1 MMEKAPPTTTSANL
15 ARAVK
20 DELAKV
26 IVGLDEALDALIV
39 SLLTGGHLLLEGV
52 PGLAKTMLAKA
63 FAKTLGVSFRRIQFT
78 SDILPSDILGG
89 FIFNRKTS
97 EFEFRPGPIFANI
110 VLVDEINRAPP
121 RSQSALLE
129 AMQER
134 QVTVEGHTYQLPDP
148 FLVIAT
154 QNPIELEGTFPLP
167 EAEVDRFMMR
177 VIVPYPTP
185 EEERKILE
193 MKNVL
198 GDDIPIQAVV
208 EKESIN
214 AVVEE
219 VRNVTVAPDLIK
231 FIVDIASISRGDNR
245 LVIGA
250 SPRSEIALLYAAKA
264 LAAIRGRRYVIPD
277 DIKKVFFRVLNHR
290 LQPKPEYSS
299 LSRTSDY
306 GFVTS
311 LVNEYLSAVAV
322 PV

>member
-1 MMEKAPPTTTSANL
+1 MRERTVAA
-15 ARAVK
+15 AVAENVK
-20 DELAKV
+20 REVGKV
-26 IVGLDEALDALIV
+26 IVGMEEAIE
-39 SLLTGGHLLLEGV
+39 SLLIALFTGGHIIMEGV
-52 PGLAKTMLAKA
+52 PGLAKTLLAKS
-63 FAKTLGVSFRRIQFT
+63 FALSLGLKFKRLQFT
-78 SDILPSDILGG
+78 SDILPSDIIGG
-89 FIFNRKTS
+89 LVFNRKS
-97 EFEFRPGPIFANI
+97 GELEFRPGPIFANV
-110 VLVDEINRAPP
+110 VLIDEINRAPP

-134 QVTVEGHTYQLPDP
+134 QVTVEGVTYRLPEP